1 MLNRD
6 AMPKTGSLSD
16 QVYTAGP
23 EGSSGTWRDLLQAR
37 ELLWMWTLRDVKV
50 RYKQSIVGIG
60 WALLQPLTLMLVFSV
75 VFSLV
80 VRVST
85 GDVPYPLFSYT
96 ALLPWTFFSTS
107 LAMGIPSLVNNMNLV
122 TKVRMPRE
130 ILPMA
135 TVLASLVDFS
145 IASVVFVGM
154 ILFYRV
160 SLQWTALWVLPLL
173 GIQII
178 LTTGVVLLGSALN
191 VLYRDIRFVVPLATQ
206 IWMYASPIIYPV
218 DLIPERLRPFYFLN
232 PMAGLIEGHRAA
244 ILRGTTPDLL
254 ALALALV
261 VSIVVLVVGYRTFKR
276 LEPTFADL
284 I

>member
-1 MLNRD
+1 MDSTTDL
-6 AMPKTGSLSD
+6 
-16 QVYTAGP
+16 VYTASSADI
-23 EGSSGTWRDLLQAR
+23 SSGAWQELLCSR
-37 ELLWMWTLRDVKV
+37 ELLWMWTLRDIKV

-60 WALLQPLTLMLVFSV
+60 WAILQPLSLMLVFSV

-80 VRVST
+80 VRVPT
-85 GDVPYPLFSYT
+85 GGIPYPLFSYT
-96 ALLPWTFFSTS
+96 AVLPWTFFSTS

-145 IASVVFVGM
+145 IASLVFVGM
-154 ILFYRV
+154 VLFYRV
-160 SLQWTALWVLPLL
+160 NLHWTALWVLPLL

-206 IWMYASPIIYPV
+206 LWMYASPIIYPV
-218 DLIPERLRPFYFLN
+218 DLIPERLRLFYFTN
-232 PMAGLIEGHRAA
+232 PMAGLLEGYRAA
-244 ILRGTTPDLL
+244 ILRAETPDLA
-254 ALALALV
+254 ALGLSLV
-261 VSIVVLVVGYRTFKR
+261 ISIVVLVTGYRTFKR
-276 LEPTFADL
+276 LEPSFADL